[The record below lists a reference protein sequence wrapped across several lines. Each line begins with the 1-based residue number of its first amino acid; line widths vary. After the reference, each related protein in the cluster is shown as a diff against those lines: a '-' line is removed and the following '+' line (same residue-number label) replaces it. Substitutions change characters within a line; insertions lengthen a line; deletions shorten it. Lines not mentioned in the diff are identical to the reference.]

1 MSLKIAIPVKGDPD
15 TNWYAE
21 LKPSSISDLHT
32 ILKDFSNPRME
43 SEKFIEEFKLILAH
57 QAQASLTSLPTDPPA
72 GEANWR
78 WKACLE
84 KANWKNPEN
93 DLKHNEI
100 HFYLLRILQGRIFE
114 NYTKILPVKATR
126 PWFNFAS
133 STEWLHRRLQRQTYQ
148 PLLSIFRISS
158 WYGHFHALS
167 IFLGRCLK
175 PETKTWLANHPNAW
189 TSAFG
194 WTF

>member
-1 MSLKIAIPVKGDPD
+1 MNDCPICRTTSMSLKIAIPVKGDPD

-78 WKACLE
+78 
-84 KANWKNPEN
+84 
-93 DLKHNEI
+93 
-100 HFYLLRILQGRIFE
+100 
-114 NYTKILPVKATR
+114 
-126 PWFNFAS
+126 
-133 STEWLHRRLQRQTYQ
+133 
-148 PLLSIFRISS
+148 
-158 WYGHFHALS
+158 
-167 IFLGRCLK
+167 
-175 PETKTWLANHPNAW
+175 
-189 TSAFG
+189 
-194 WTF
+194 